1 MYVETKK
8 RSILRVVL
16 VSVACFSLGC
26 LFKADASWVKRCIAE
41 SLTLYLSFSRFWRA
55 CKPVAASSPNPFF
68 EAPSGIA
75 ELTEM
80 VGAWKRE
87 TLPVA
92 HYLTFHTEFPSLVFF
107 CRACTGM
114 PVNRTEGGWGRWGRG
129 VVWGEQR
136 SSVTAFQGFW
146 AVQGERRAGWG
157 VARMAIKYGRASIET
172 EHRGG
177 QALSVHTYSRARNG
191 DCGSSM
197 FVVHC
202 AIFAQPFICA
212 AVA

>member
-1 MYVETKK
+1 M
-8 RSILRVVL
+8 
-16 VSVACFSLGC
+16 
-26 LFKADASWVKRCIAE
+26 
-41 SLTLYLSFSRFWRA
+41 YLSLIFRGLVNWRSPHLLTPFW
-55 CKPVAASSPNPFF
+55 SPLWYCWVDRT
-68 EAPSGIA
+68 AG
-75 ELTEM
+75 M
-80 VGAWKRE
+80 VGASKRE

-92 HYLTFHTEFPSLVFF
+92 LYLTFHAVFPSLGF

-136 SSVTAFQGFW
+136 STVTAFQGFW

-157 VARMAIKYGRASIET
+157 VARMAIKYGRGSIET

-177 QALSVHTYSRARNG
+177 QALSVHTYSQARNG